1 MHGLGEYYAKW
12 NKLNTVWYY
21 LYVEP
26 KKQTSEYNKKE
37 TFTDIKKKVIT
48 NGGKEEDNIR
58 LGG

>member
-1 MHGLGEYYAKW
+1 MRGLGEYYAKW

-37 TFTDIKKKVIT
+37 TFTDIKKQKWLPMEGRRKTI
-48 NGGKEEDNIR
+48 
-58 LGG
+58 